1 MVDRIQNR
9 YYDIKRGNNDTDS
22 FSPISSSIQMF
33 SPISVGSIQ
42 NGTNPFLPF
51 SSMLTD
57 KFVKSDEKTVTVGD
71 FKQGYTND
79 CWLLAAIKSLSL
91 SPSGKQQLN
100 EMIKINDD
108 NTYTVTF
115 ANGKKFNIS
124 ENELKDDNVKLANG
138 KDAHNKSMVYINNVF
153 PYVKFKIN
161 PNITYSKGDKYTKL
175 IEIAANKYVH
185 ELSEKAIKEG
195 YLQHGNY
202 TVDNYP
208 LNETDIFGDVSHYI
222 TKDVDIS
229 KLSEQDILYI
239 ATHSDS
245 WINNLK
251 NKGISHHAYSVKFI
265 DKENKKIHLINPHN
279 TKEEPL
285 IISFDDFYKRY
296 AMIALRGNYKETASK
311 TNIEYNINN
320 SDFEQ
325 NIINIVKSLGVK
337 NFDACFVATG
347 DNFQSSLEITSQ
359 LYENGANYIV
369 SKASDDMQVKFLM
382 KLGANE
388 VIFPEHDMADR
399 LAQRFNMH
407 NVFNYI
413 EISNNLVV
421 YETGIDD
428 VWIGK
433 SIVELDIRK
442 KYQINVLAIARA
454 DGVTVTAEP
463 GYIFE
468 EGDLDGIN

>member
-1 MVDRIQNR
+1 
-9 YYDIKRGNNDTDS
+9 
-22 FSPISSSIQMF
+22 
-33 SPISVGSIQ
+33 
-42 NGTNPFLPF
+42 
-51 SSMLTD
+51 
-57 KFVKSDEKTVTVGD
+57 
-71 FKQGYTND
+71 
-79 CWLLAAIKSLSL
+79 
-91 SPSGKQQLN
+91 
-100 EMIKINDD
+100 MIKINDD

-115 ANGKKFNIS
+115 ANGKKFNIQ
-124 ENELKDDNVKLANG
+124 EDELKEDKVKLANG
-138 KDAHNKSMVYINNVF
+138 KYAHNLSMVYINNF
-153 PYVKFKIN
+153 YPYVVFKIY
-161 PNITYSKGDKYTKL
+161 PNITYSKGDKYAKL

-195 YLQHGNY
+195 RLQPDNY
-202 TVDNYP
+202 TLDNHP

-325 NIINIVKSLGVK
+325 NIINIAGKQKNSCSEAAYAVAYINYFRSIEDKTRLTMHIANMIDMSSAGFGTKDNILKNIIFSISSKEELNMVNDYLGKKENSTYKKTAKETNLVKKYIEEEFS
-337 NFDACFVATG
+337 FG
-347 DNFQSSLEITSQ
+347 DKKIL
-359 LYENGANYIV
+359 LNYI
-369 SKASDDMQVKFLM
+369 D
-382 KLGANE
+382 
-388 VIFPEHDMADR
+388 
-399 LAQRFNMH
+399 
-407 NVFNYI
+407 
-413 EISNNLVV
+413 NL
-421 YETGIDD
+421 
-428 VWIGK
+428 K
-433 SIVELDIRK
+433 
-442 KYQINVLAIARA
+442 
-454 DGVTVTAEP
+454 
-463 GYIFE
+463 
-468 EGDLDGIN
+468 

>member
-1 MVDRIQNR
+1 MIDRIQNR
-9 YYDIKRGNNDTDS
+9 DYDIKRGNNDTDS

-195 YLQHGNY
+195 HLQPGNY

-245 WINNLK
+245 QINNLK
-251 NKGISHHAYSVKFI
+251 NKGVSHHAYSVKFI

-279 TKEEPL
+279 TKREPL
-285 IISFDDFYKRY
+285 IISFEDFYERY
-296 AMIALRGNYKETASK
+296 ALIALKGNYKETASK
-311 TNIEYNINN
+311 TNIEHNINN
-320 SDFEQ
+320 SDFEKDLMNIAGKQ
-325 NIINIVKSLGVK
+325 NNSCTEASYAMAYIQYFRNIGDKSRLTKHIANMIDMSSAGFGTKDNILKNIIFSISSKEELNMVNDYLNQKANATYKKTTKETNLVKK
-337 NFDACFVATG
+337 
-347 DNFQSSLEITSQ
+347 
-359 LYENGANYIV
+359 
-369 SKASDDMQVKFLM
+369 
-382 KLGANE
+382 
-388 VIFPEHDMADR
+388 
-399 LAQRFNMH
+399 
-407 NVFNYI
+407 YI
-413 EISNNLVV
+413 EEEFSFGDKKMLLDYIDNL
-421 YETGIDD
+421 
-428 VWIGK
+428 K
-433 SIVELDIRK
+433 
-442 KYQINVLAIARA
+442 
-454 DGVTVTAEP
+454 
-463 GYIFE
+463 
-468 EGDLDGIN
+468 